1 MSKSTGNASSIQS
14 DEDTLSRATSQLH
27 IRSPNPFRPLP
38 SDSGLQFQT
47 KHIANGVRY
56 SPSPFFASLDPAPT
70 VPSGGVGYP
79 SYEYYDYPAQSSGPE
94 PSLYDEFLQGYTTPM
109 DNQDPLQRTYTGTN
123 THGSVPYP
131 MFSPEGPLHTF
142 PQSFQQQLPHHYH
155 HMNLLEAERL
165 DANSMRRERWIEQQ
179 QQVLPENVS
188 YGSQYSTTSGWETS
202 SDFDDRSSVRGAH
215 SDVYV
220 FPSEPENPFLSNRG
234 KARSDNEG
242 GIRHLY
248 RPVNTQ
254 STLNKRLHAEA
265 AAFQFPVRNRL
276 EEDTRFKP
284 SLLQRRTET
293 GNLPV
298 MHLPSSQGETQKTPT
313 KSVVSEDRARFWEF
327 EHRPSLE
334 HSPGISQSE
343 PGKSEKTKES
353 EEPETKSI
361 TEAELAKKHPIFQN
375 PAAVETLRAEARKRI
390 QEQFKAQV
398 AKKYEESQKVIEPSL
413 IANDAY
419 LRMNK
424 LGLLAHPALKL
435 GLIHSKADTR
445 NVHEKFGELINSIR
459 MEETYQMDQHVEL
472 SERLLVDLN
481 LTYWNLTVSEDKEL
495 KPIRTPFDIMGVP
508 MPEPYGD
515 FMNKYGVSQKYIA
528 KHFPQRAF
536 VKEAG
541 PLSDDPMTRE
551 IQLRKGAWSTMGRY
565 RQYANHPIYGN
576 LDNSSSNPE
585 ALDFQFRVRPVH
597 WMPPTGYERNFSS
610 AERWEEIA
618 IIKTFHQALTVQ
630 QHLYLSFLNLGP
642 TFSIYWFFFTMAKE
656 REAMIVRAF
665 NYTMNM
671 SSDDGHEWVDKDW
684 AELTEEQKQDRK
696 AGLHRDKLN
705 FKLSDYRNLDDTG
718 FPVQFSRDMYKG
730 ITININDNPSPPRTP
745 PEKNMASYSLFCHE
759 LHPYYLAR
767 DPACLYKLINTCL
780 INPDLE
786 EFPID
791 PEALGE
797 NYFWKPAISVKDP
810 NKVDLGPQLDRSLP
824 YLPGIP
830 LGANIKHRV
839 QADRTFFYSAFFY
852 NLLTVFRDHRDEKV
866 WFYGN
871 GVPDRYDPNNPPPML
886 GQRRNKYPKREK
898 WIEGSEIEK
907 HAIQLQ
913 HLADIL
919 NMGICIDRWVPEDDA
934 GEEEKPEKPEL
945 ETWFGAKRANV
956 NQRAASPL
964 MK

>member
-1 MSKSTGNASSIQS
+1 MPKSTSNSSSSQS
-14 DEDTLSRATSQLH
+14 GDDTLSHATSQLH
-27 IRSPNPFRPLP
+27 IRSPDPFQPLP
-38 SDSGLQFQT
+38 TDSGLQFQT

-56 SPSPFFASLDPAPT
+56 SPSPFFASLEPPP
-70 VPSGGVGYP
+70 VLHPSEAAYP
-79 SYEYYDYPAQSSGPE
+79 SYEGYEYATQTSGLE
-94 PSLYDEFLQGYTTPM
+94 PSLYEEFLQGYTTPT
-109 DNQDPLQRTYTGTN
+109 DNQDPPRRSFGGTN
-123 THGSVPYP
+123 TQGSVTYP

-142 PQSFQQQLPHHYH
+142 PQSFQQQLPQHYQ
-155 HMNLLEAERL
+155 HMSYMANQRL
-165 DANSMRRERWIEQQ
+165 DANSVRRERWIEQQ
-179 QQVLPENVS
+179 QQLLPEKFS
-188 YGSQYSTTSGWETS
+188 YGSQHSTASGWETS
-202 SDFDDRSSVRGAH
+202 SDFDDRSSMRGTQ

-234 KARSDNEG
+234 KARFDNEG

-248 RPVNTQ
+248 RPINNL
-254 STLNKRLHAEA
+254 STFNKKLHAEA
-265 AAFQFPVRNRL
+265 VTFQFPVRNRL

-284 SLLQRRTET
+284 SLLQKRTEIE
-293 GNLPV
+293 NLPG
-298 MHLPSSQGETQKTPT
+298 MYRPRSHGETQKTPT
-313 KSVVSEDRARFWEF
+313 KSLVSGDRATFWEF
-327 EHRPSLE
+327 EHHPSLE
-334 HSPGISQSE
+334 HSPIVDQSE
-343 PGKSEKTKES
+343 KVKSEKTQDS
-353 EEPETKSI
+353 EQLETKSI
-361 TEAELAKKHPIFQN
+361 TESELAEKHSIFQN
-375 PAAVETLRAEARKRI
+375 PAAVEALRAEARKRI
-390 QEQFKAQV
+390 QDQFKAQV
-398 AKKYEESQKVIEPSL
+398 AKKFEESQKVIEPVS
-413 IANDAY
+413 IMNDAY

-435 GLIHSKADTR
+435 GLIHGKADTR

-472 SERLLVDLN
+472 SESLLIDLN
-481 LTYWNLTVSEDKEL
+481 LTYWNLIISEDKEL

-515 FMNKYGVSQKYIA
+515 FTNKYGISQRCIA
-528 KHFPQRAF
+528 KHFPQRVF
-536 VKEAG
+536 VKETG
-541 PLSDDPMTRE
+541 PLSNDPMTRE

-565 RQYANHPIYGN
+565 RQYVNHPLYGN
-576 LDNSSSNPE
+576 LDSATSKTE
-585 ALDFQFRVRPVH
+585 AFDFQFRVKPAH
-597 WMPPTGYERNFSS
+597 WTPPKGYERNFPS
-610 AERWEEIA
+610 AERWEEIS

-671 SSDDGHEWVDKDW
+671 SSDDGHEWVDSDW
-684 AELTEEQKQDRK
+684 AELTNEEKR
-696 AGLHRDKLN
+696 GRESNLPRDQLKFN
-705 FKLSDYRNLDDTG
+705 LSDYRNEDETG
-718 FPVQFSRDMYKG
+718 FPVQFGRDMYKG
-730 ITININDNPSPPRTP
+730 ITIKINDNPPLPRNP

-786 EFPID
+786 NFPAE

-871 GVPDRYDPNNPPPML
+871 GVPDRYDPNDPPPML
-886 GQRRNKYPKREK
+886 GQRRNKYPRREK

-907 HAIQLQ
+907 HVIQLQ

-919 NMGICIDRWVPEDDA
+919 NMGICIDKWIPEDDV
-934 GEEEKPEKPEL
+934 EEEERPEKPEL

-964 MK
+964 LK